1 MNRAPEHTSKFYAK
15 GALEYLVD
23 ILVMTLTS
31 QVGYEDPET
40 CFNGHLCTK
49 TAKVQSNLS

>member
-1 MNRAPEHTSKFYAK
+1 MGRPPEHISRFYAK

-31 QVGYEDPET
+31 QV
-40 CFNGHLCTK
+40 
-49 TAKVQSNLS
+49 S